1 MPYPQTIQTRTKVLV
16 AMAVV
21 AALASLVSV
30 TKEASHKATVAKA
43 AEFEASAAIQL
54 AARERNL
61 PKMAAAEY

>member
-1 MPYPQTIQTRTKVLV
+1 MSYPKTIQTRTKVLV

-30 TKEASHKATVAKA
+30 TRDASHKATLSKQ
-43 AEFEASAAIQL
+43 AEFEAAAAIQL

-61 PKMAAAEY
+61 PKMAAATY